1 MELMGTPLDY
11 GILIVY
17 FIGILGFGAY
27 FARYTKS
34 TSDFFFGGQRFSWW
48 LIAASLVATGI
59 GSYSFLKYAQTGFT
73 AGMSSTMTYLNDW
86 FMIPLFMFGWL
97 PIIYFSR
104 IKSVPQYFERRF
116 DSRTRLVATI
126 FTLFYLIGYI
136 GLNFYLMGLA
146 LQSLLGINMWIAIP
160 VVAVISAIYVTTG
173 GQTAVIF
180 TDLIQGLFLYI
191 AGAILLIIGL
201 THLGGLQEWWQN
213 IDVAHRLPF
222 PGFNRPA
229 EFEFSGIFWGE
240 GIVGT
245 LAFTFINQGFIMR
258 YLAVK
263 SVNAGRKT
271 LTFNTLI
278 LMPISAVVVGCIGWV
293 AAAMVTKGEINT
305 GVNAKEIF
313 MIVAN
318 VVAKPGIF
326 GFVIAALTAALMSTI
341 DTLINAVAA
350 IGIFD
355 VYKPHIKKD
364 ASEKHYL
371 KASRVVSV
379 IATLVGLALVPA
391 FSQSRSILQAHYAF
405 VAMVT
410 PPMLVAIFLGVL
422 SKRFTPKAAFW
433 SMILGG
439 IFTLMSVIF
448 PQIIIPIARTHGLTD
463 GSNANIVFERIEGR
477 EIMGPR
483 AAYNWQ
489 EIFGPEDGEPT
500 DFVVQYELKSEFDGT
515 YSNEQQVYTRFDTLN
530 NVVVQRYCASLAGL
544 HPRSSYTFR
553 VVDRTPRADVP
564 PPPPME
570 IDEEV
575 ETAVA
580 EDIALVEGEDSLAE
594 PTPEPIPQERIY
606 EGTLDKGRN
615 EDDLPIIELVA
626 QDDVPEE
633 EKGSF
638 THFGFKTAGDYGYF
652 RSVFGLIVC
661 MIIGIGVSIFT
672 KPKEN
677 VDGLTIGTIKKAKEF
692 FKGGKPNEEA
702 GEIIRAKVELYE
714 GDEDLVHLDKHDME
728 RMSAKPGDLIYVT
741 DARWHLG
748 GLRSI
753 HVKAG
758 EPHETPGI
766 IKMSEKVFED
776 ANLVVGKTVKVEK
789 II

>member
-1 MELMGTPLDY
+1 MDLMGTPLDY
-11 GILIVY
+11 GILVVY

-34 TSDFFFGGQRFSWW
+34 TQDFFFGGQRFSWW

-160 VVAVISAIYVTTG
+160 VVAVISAVYVTTG

-201 THLGGLQEWWQN
+201 THIGGLQEWWQN

-278 LMPISAVVVGCIGWV
+278 LMPISAIVVGCIGWV

-355 VYKPHIKKD
+355 IYKPHIKKE

-379 IATLVGLALVPA
+379 IATLIGLALVPA

-405 VAMVT
+405 VAMIT

-422 SKRFTPKAAFW
+422 SKKFTPKAAFW
-433 SMILGG
+433 SMIIGG
-439 IFTLMSVIF
+439 VVILFSVLF

-463 GSNANIVFERIEGR
+463 GSEANIVFERIEGR

-483 AAYNWQ
+483 AAYNWG
-489 EIFGPEDGEPT
+489 EIFGPEEGQLT
-500 DFVVQYELKSEFDGT
+500 DFVVQYELEEDFDGT
-515 YSNEQQVYTRFDTLN
+515 YDHQQEVYTRFDTLN
-530 NVVVQRYCASLAGL
+530 GTVVQRYCAPLSGL
-544 HPRSSYTFR
+544 VPRESYTFR
-553 VVDRTPRADVP
+553 VVDKSPDPTLPEAPPTTEEAKPLTAIDDSLAPEKETP
-564 PPPPME
+564 PPPPE
-570 IDEEV
+570 RVYDGILDLGRGPDE
-575 ETAVA
+575 
-580 EDIALVEGEDSLAE
+580 
-594 PTPEPIPQERIY
+594 
-606 EGTLDKGRN
+606 
-615 EDDLPIIELVA
+615 LPIIELAA
-626 QDDVPEE
+626 QEDVPDSLADDF
-633 EKGSF
+633 K
-638 THFGFKTAGDYGYF
+638 HFGFKTAGDYKYF
-652 RSVFGLIVC
+652 RSVFGLAVC
-661 MIIGIGVSIFT
+661 LIIGIVISIFT

-702 GEIIRAKVELYE
+702 GEIIRAEIELYE
-714 GDEDLVHLDKHDME
+714 GDESIVHLDEHDME
-728 RMSAKPGDLIYVT
+728 RMKAKPGDLIYIV
-741 DARWHLG
+741 DARAWLG
-748 GLRSI
+748 GLRSV

-758 EPHETPGI
+758 EPHDQPGEVR
-766 IKMSEKVFED
+766 MSEKVFEEG
-776 ANLVVGKTVKVEK
+776 NFVVGRPVKVEK

>member
-1 MELMGTPLDY
+1 MNLMGAPIDY
-11 GILIVY
+11 AILVVY

-27 FARYTKS
+27 FARFTKS
-34 TSDFFFGGQRFSWW
+34 TTDFFFGGQRFSWW

-116 DSRTRLVATI
+116 DRRTRLVATF
-126 FTLFYLIGYI
+126 FTLVYLIGYI

-146 LQSLLGINMWIAIP
+146 LRSMLGIEMWIAIP
-160 VVAVISAIYVTTG
+160 VVAVISAAYVTTG

-191 AGAILLIIGL
+191 AGAILLIVGL
-201 THLGGLQEWWQN
+201 SHLGGIQEWWAN
-213 IDVAHRLPF
+213 IDIAHRLPF

-229 EFEFSGIFWGE
+229 EFEFTGIFWGE

-271 LTFNTLI
+271 LTFNTLL
-278 LMPISAVVVGCIGWV
+278 LMPLSAVVVGCLGWV
-293 AAAMVTKGEINT
+293 AAAMVTKGQINT
-305 GVNAKEIF
+305 GVNAKDIF

-318 VVAKPGIF
+318 MITKPGIF

-355 VYKPHIKKD
+355 VYKPYIKKEAD
-364 ASEKHYL
+364 DKHYL
-371 KASRVVSV
+371 KASRYVSV
-379 IATLVGLALVPA
+379 LATLVGLALVPA
-391 FSQSRSILQAHYAF
+391 FASGRSILQAHYAF

-422 SKRFTPKAAFW
+422 WKRFTPKAAFW
-433 SMILGG
+433 SMLIGG
-439 IFTLMSVIF
+439 ILIIVSVIF
-448 PQIIIPIARTHGLTD
+448 PQIIIPLAKTHGLTD
-463 GSNANIVFERIEGR
+463 GSEANIVFERLEGR

-489 EIFGPEDGEPT
+489 EIFGSDEGDLSDYEIHYALKDG
-500 DFVVQYELKSEFDGT
+500 YDGT
-515 YSNEQQVYTRFDTLN
+515 YTGKQAVYTRFDTLDG
-530 NVVVQRYCASLAGL
+530 VQIQHFCAPLTDL
-544 HPRSSYTFR
+544 DPRSGYTFR
-553 VVDRTPRADVP
+553 VVDKITG
-564 PPPPME
+564 
-570 IDEEV
+570 
-575 ETAVA
+575 AVF
-580 EDIALVEGEDSLAE
+580 DGI
-594 PTPEPIPQERIY
+594 
-606 EGTLDKGRN
+606 LDKGLGP
-615 EDDLPIIELVA
+615 DKLPVIELKRES
-626 QDDVPEE
+626 DLGDNPGG
-633 EKGSF
+633 KF
-638 THFGFKTAGDYGYF
+638 KHFAFKTAGDYKYF

-661 MIIGIGVSIFT
+661 AIIGITVSLFT
-672 KPKEN
+672 KPKKDI
-677 VDGLTIGTIKKAKEF
+677 DGLTVGTIWKAKEN
-692 FKGGKPNEEA
+692 FKGGKPNEKA
-702 GEIIRAKVELYE
+702 GKMIKHALVELYP
-714 GDEDLVHLDKHDME
+714 GDDERIHMSERDM
-728 RMSAKPGDLIYVT
+728 ATLCANPGDLLYIA
-741 DARWHLG
+741 DSRWWLG
-748 GLRSI
+748 GLRSY

-758 EPHETPGI
+758 DPHTTDGTVRV
-766 IKMSEKVFED
+766 SEKVFKD
-776 ANLVVGKTVKVEK
+776 GNFVPGKKMTVEK

>member
-1 MELMGTPLDY
+1 MDLMGTPLDY

-48 LIAASLVATGI
+48 LIASSLVATGI

-73 AGMSSTMTYLNDW
+73 AGLSSTMTYLNDW

-104 IKSVPQYFERRF
+104 IKSVPEYFERRF
-116 DSRTRLVATI
+116 DSRTRLVATV
-126 FTLFYLIGYI
+126 FTIFYLVGYI

-180 TDLIQGLFLYI
+180 TDLIQGLFLYL
-191 AGAILLIIGL
+191 AGAILLIVGMAHI
-201 THLGGLQEWWQN
+201 GGLQEWWQN

-293 AAAMVTKGEINT
+293 AAAMITKGEVNT

-313 MIVAN
+313 MLVSN
-318 VVAKPGIF
+318 VVTKPGIF

-355 VYKPHIKKD
+355 VYKPYIKKE

-379 IATLVGLALVPA
+379 LATLVGLALVPA

-405 VAMVT
+405 IAMIT
-410 PPMLVAIFLGVL
+410 PPMLVAIFLGVM

-433 SMILGG
+433 SMIIGG
-439 IFTLMSVIF
+439 IVILTSVIY
-448 PQIIIPIARTHGLTD
+448 PQIIIPVAKTHGLTD
-463 GSNANIVFERIEGR
+463 GSEADIVFERIEGR

-489 EIFGPEDGEPT
+489 EIFGPEEGEPT
-500 DFVVQYELKSEFDGT
+500 DFVIQYELKSDFKGSYEK
-515 YSNEQQVYTRFDTLN
+515 EQTVYTKLDTLN
-530 NVVVQRYCASLAGL
+530 GTVVQRYCATLTGL
-544 HPRSSYTFR
+544 VPRSSYTFR
-553 VVDRTPRADVP
+553 VVDRSPLKQAP
-564 PPPPME
+564 SAPE
-570 IDEEV
+570 
-575 ETAVA
+575 A
-580 EDIALVEGEDSLAE
+580 EDIGLVEATDSIFE
-594 PTPEPIPQERIY
+594 QTPEPKEIIY
-606 EGTLDKGRN
+606 EGTLNKGRGEN
-615 EDDLPIIELVA
+615 GLPVIELA
-626 QDDVPEE
+626 AKNDVSEE
-633 EKGSF
+633 EKGAFS
-638 THFGFKTAGDYGYF
+638 HFGFKTAGNYDYF

-661 MIIGIGVSIFT
+661 LIVGIAVSIFT

-677 VDGLTIGTIKKAKEF
+677 VDGLTVNSIMKAKEF
-692 FKGGKPNEEA
+692 FKGGKPNETA

-714 GDEDLVHLDKHDME
+714 GDEPVVHLDKHDMK
-728 RMSAKPGDLIYVT
+728 RMSAEPGDLIYVA
-741 DARWHLG
+741 DARWWLG
-748 GLRSI
+748 GLRST

-758 EPHETPGI
+758 EPHDRPGEI
-766 IKMSEKVFED
+766 RMSEKVFED
-776 ANLVVGKTVKVEK
+776 GNFVVGKTVKVEK